1 MAMAKKSAKPAFDA
15 QPFLARLTGKP
26 GIYRMLGADDEV
38 LYVGKARNLKR
49 RVSSYFQGRAQSAKT
64 LRMLREIR
72 DVDVTMTATETEAL
86 LLEYNLIKK
95 FQPRFNVLLRD
106 DKSFPYIHIS
116 TDHAFPRLSFYRG
129 ARKGAGKYFGPYPSA
144 HAVRE
149 TLSYL
154 QKLFLIRPCDNS
166 YFSNRSRPCLQY
178 QIKRCSAPCVGLIG
192 QEEYASDIADAL
204 LFLKGKSNLV
214 IDGLVERMDVS
225 AEARDYEKAA
235 HYRDQIASLKKV
247 QERQFVSGWTGNFDA
262 VSLASAKNTFC
273 VSVMFVRSGR
283 SLGSKSYFPK
293 TAPGSTVSEVMSAFL
308 AQYYLARE
316 APDEVLISSRVD
328 DADLLA
334 ETLGKRAG
342 RKISIRHRVR
352 GQRARWLEMTRSN
365 AEHALGQRLAGNATM
380 MAQLEAVKQQL
391 DLAEVPQRLECFDIS
406 HTQGEATVASCVVFN
421 HDGAAKS
428 DYRRFNIKGLTPGD
442 DYAAMRQAMT
452 RRYLR
457 VKKGEAPVPDM
468 VIIDGGKGQLSE
480 ARKVMQELQLADIPL
495 LAVAK
500 GAGRRAGREKL
511 FLSGHKQPFILPAS
525 SPALHL
531 IQQIRDEAHRF
542 AISGHR
548 QRRARSRKVSVLE
561 AIRGLGPKR
570 RRELLR
576 QFGGLQGVK
585 EARIE
590 DLARVKG
597 ISRNLAEK
605 IYLVFHADQ

>member
-1 MAMAKKSAKPAFDA
+1 MAKKSAKPAFDA

-106 DKSFPYIHIS
+106 DKSFPYIYIS

-192 QEEYASDIADAL
+192 REAYASDLADAL
-204 LFLKGKSNLV
+204 LFLDGKSNLV

-247 QERQFVSGWTGNFDA
+247 QERQFVYGRTGNFDA

-293 TAPGSTVSEVMSAFL
+293 TAPGSSIDEVMSAFL

-316 APDEVLISSRVD
+316 APAEVLISSRVD

-342 RKISIRHRVR
+342 RKVSIRHRVR
-352 GQRARWLEMTRSN
+352 GQRARWLEMTRIN

-380 MAQLEAVKQQL
+380 LAQLEAMKQQL

-421 HDGAAKS
+421 QEGAAKS
-428 DYRRFNIKGLTPGD
+428 AYRRFNIKGLTPGD

-457 VKKGEAPVPDM
+457 VKKGEFPVPDM
-468 VIIDGGKGQLSE
+468 VIIDGGKGQLSA
-480 ARKVMQELQLADIPL
+480 AREVMQELQLADIPL
-495 LAVAK
+495 LAIAK
-500 GAGRRAGREKL
+500 GTGRRAGREKL
-511 FLSGHKQPFILPAS
+511 FLSGRKQPFILPAS

-585 EARIE
+585 EARTE

-605 IYLVFHADQ
+605 IYLVFHGDQ

>member
-1 MAMAKKSAKPAFDA
+1 MAKKSAKPAFDA

-64 LRMLREIR
+64 LRMLREVR

-106 DKSFPYIHIS
+106 DKSFPYIYIS

-129 ARKGAGKYFGPYPSA
+129 VRKGAGKYFGPYPSA

-192 QEEYASDIADAL
+192 REAYASDLADAL
-204 LFLKGKSNLV
+204 LFLDGKSNQV

-225 AEARDYEKAA
+225 AAARDYEKAA

-247 QERQFVSGWTGNFDA
+247 QERQFVYGRTGNFDA

-273 VSVMFVRSGR
+273 VSVMFIRSGR

-293 TAPGSTVSEVMSAFL
+293 TAPGSSIDEVMSAFL

-316 APDEVLISSRVD
+316 APAEVLISSRVD

-342 RKISIRHRVR
+342 RKVSIRHRVR

-380 MAQLEAVKQQL
+380 LAQLEAVKQQL
-391 DLAEVPQRLECFDIS
+391 GLAEVPQRLECFDIS

-421 HDGAAKS
+421 QEGAAKS
-428 DYRRFNIKGLTPGD
+428 AYRRFNIKGLTPGD

-457 VKKGEAPVPDM
+457 VKKGEFPVPDM
-468 VIIDGGKGQLSE
+468 VIIDGGKGQLSA
-480 ARKVMQELQLADIPL
+480 ARKVMQELQLTDIPL

-500 GAGRRAGREKL
+500 GAGRRAGREKR
-511 FLSGHKQPFILPAS
+511 FLSGLSVYLS
-525 SPALHL
+525 SPVT
-531 IQQIRDEAHRF
+531 
-542 AISGHR
+542 
-548 QRRARSRKVSVLE
+548 RSRL
-561 AIRGLGPKR
+561 
-570 RRELLR
+570 
-576 QFGGLQGVK
+576 
-585 EARIE
+585 
-590 DLARVKG
+590 
-597 ISRNLAEK
+597 
-605 IYLVFHADQ
+605 

>member
-1 MAMAKKSAKPAFDA
+1 MAKKSAKPAFDA

-106 DKSFPYIHIS
+106 DKSFPYIYIS

-192 QEEYASDIADAL
+192 REAYASDLADAL
-204 LFLKGKSNLV
+204 LFLDGKSNLV

-247 QERQFVSGWTGNFDA
+247 QERQFVYGRTGNFDA

-316 APDEVLISSRVD
+316 APAEVLISSRVD

-342 RKISIRHRVR
+342 RKVSIRHRVR
-352 GQRARWLEMTRSN
+352 GQRARWLEMTRIN

-380 MAQLEAVKQQL
+380 LAQLEAMKQQL

-421 HDGAAKS
+421 QEGAAKS
-428 DYRRFNIKGLTPGD
+428 AYRRFNIKGLTPGD

-457 VKKGEAPVPDM
+457 VKKGEFPVPDM
-468 VIIDGGKGQLSE
+468 VIIDGGKGQLSA
-480 ARKVMQELQLADIPL
+480 AREVMQELQLADIPL
-495 LAVAK
+495 LAIAK
-500 GAGRRAGREKL
+500 GTGRRAGREKL
-511 FLSGHKQPFILPAS
+511 FLSGRKQPFILPAS

-585 EARIE
+585 EARTE

-605 IYLVFHADQ
+605 IYLVFHGDQ